1 MSKAWRI
8 WDDGPKAKNN
18 CRTLVFLF
26 HRVALIHITHT
37 ANLYMQTRISF
48 LFSFEKM
55 RTRGVKRASKNSI
68 ILGSRMSTLQTF
80 PVDED

>member
-1 MSKAWRI
+1 MMDQRLKH
-8 WDDGPKAKNN
+8 G
-18 CRTLVFLF
+18 RTLVFLF
-26 HRVALIHITHT
+26 HRVALMYITHT

-48 LFSFEKM
+48 SFSFKKV
-55 RTRGVKRASKNSI
+55 RTRGVKRASRNSI

>member
-1 MSKAWRI
+1 MDQRLKH
-8 WDDGPKAKNN
+8 G
-18 CRTLVFLF
+18 RTLVFLF
-26 HRVALIHITHT
+26 HRVALMYITHT

-48 LFSFEKM
+48 SFFKKM
-55 RTRGVKRASKNSI
+55 RTRGVKRASRNSI